1 MTKMIFG
8 LLSLLL
14 LGAISNHSKQ
24 ESEKQTDAIVTV
36 AVKHR
41 IDSTLKSFIDSGKT
55 VGMSALVFEKGKE
68 VYYNAFGYADRE
80 AKIPMNRNTI
90 VRIFSMTKPVTGV
103 ALMTLYEKGKF
114 QLDDPLSKYAPEFA
128 NMKVF
133 KGVDAKG
140 SPILEPAQRSIT
152 IRDLTRHTAGFA
164 GTDVPVLADMVNKA
178 DVMNPRNTLS
188 EMAKRLSALP
198 LQFDP
203 GTQWAY
209 GPSVDVQAYLVEKLS
224 GKPFDEYV
232 KETILDPLGMT
243 TTRYVVSDTDLP
255 RFAALYNR
263 NDSTGI
269 LNRVP
274 VEQANSFNTKNWSLK
289 PGGWGLTSTLDD
301 YMKFAQMLVHK
312 GKWSGVRILK
322 SETVELMS
330 TNQLSDTISKRMWL
344 PSKGRV
350 GFGIDFAVRT
360 APPQTKDENNGIVG
374 EFFWDGAASTLFWI
388 DPKNELT
395 AVLFTQL
402 VPFDRVKLHKR
413 FRDAIYGVYE
423 PKN

>member
-1 MTKMIFG
+1 
-8 LLSLLL
+8 
-14 LGAISNHSKQ
+14 
-24 ESEKQTDAIVTV
+24 
-36 AVKHR
+36 
-41 IDSTLKSFIDSGKT
+41 
-55 VGMSALVFEKGKE
+55 
-68 VYYNAFGYADRE
+68 
-80 AKIPMNRNTI
+80 MNRNTI

-140 SPILEPAQRSIT
+140 SPILETARHPIT

-164 GTDVPVLADMVNKA
+164 GTDVPVLADIVNKA
-178 DVMNPRNTLS
+178 DVMNPSNTLS

-232 KETILDPLGMT
+232 KETILDPLGMSS
-243 TTRYVVSDTDLP
+243 TRYVIPDSDLP

-274 VEQANSFNTKNWSLK
+274 VEEANSFNTKNWSLK

-301 YMKFAQMLVHK
+301 YMKFARMLVNK
-312 GKWSGVRILK
+312 GKLEIV
-322 SETVELMS
+322 
-330 TNQLSDTISKRMWL
+330 
-344 PSKGRV
+344 KG
-350 GFGIDFAVRT
+350 
-360 APPQTKDENNGIVG
+360 
-374 EFFWDGAASTLFWI
+374 
-388 DPKNELT
+388 
-395 AVLFTQL
+395 
-402 VPFDRVKLHKR
+402 
-413 FRDAIYGVYE
+413 
-423 PKN
+423 